1 VHHAGDVDIEFRGEI
16 VEWRGPA
23 PYLFVP
29 VPPEECA
36 DIGEIAA
43 LVTYGWGCIP
53 VTVEL
58 GETQFET
65 SLMPKDGGYL
75 VPVKVAVQRAEG
87 VGPGDT
93 VGLRVSL
100 PEPRP

>member
-1 VHHAGDVDIEFRGEI
+1 MDLEFSGEI
-16 VEWRGPA
+16 IEWRGPA

-29 VPPEECA
+29 VPPEECE
-36 DIGEIAA
+36 DIAEIAH

-58 GETQFET
+58 GGTEFET

-75 VPVKVAVQRAEG
+75 VPVKVKVQRAEG
-87 VGPGDT
+87 VGEGDT
-93 VGLRVSL
+93 VGLRVTL